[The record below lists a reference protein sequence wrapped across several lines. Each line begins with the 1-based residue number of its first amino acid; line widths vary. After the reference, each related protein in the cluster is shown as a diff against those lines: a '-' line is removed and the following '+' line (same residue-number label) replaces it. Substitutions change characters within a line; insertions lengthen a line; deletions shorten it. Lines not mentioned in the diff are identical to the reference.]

1 MSENNFWS
9 NVETGMNNYLTK
21 YLSLFKESYQK
32 PEVYKDEKVDAFL
45 KGLEGKE
52 GFEQVFNYVRVEIK
66 PLFDQIRTS
75 YLADKKPEEIEQNKI
90 NTLIEVSKLFN
101 AIIPLPRFLNDFMV
115 SAKESSPVDLNKLFV
130 NMMKLEVNEL
140 TKIYDEEIKGM
151 DPVIDNCVAD
161 LNKSEDALEIWNFIN
176 QFGLFLQRDM
186 ALTEYNQSEE
196 DKKFDEQLKNI
207 DKIEQ
212 DFKDGKIQLPEF
224 NKDRLVEE
232 VNKYHSFV
240 TEMTAETRQEVADKA
255 INYRNKVL
263 PLVQIVQCLHDLL
276 INILTATNIINA
288 DKQ

>member
-75 YLADKKPEEIEQNKI
+75 YLTDKKPEEIEQNKI

-224 NKDRLVEE
+224 NKERLVEE

-240 TEMTAETRQEVADKA
+240 TEMTPETRKEVADKA

-276 INILTATNIINA
+276 INILTATNIINT

>member
-9 NVETGMNNYLTK
+9 NVETGMNNYLAK

-32 PEVYKDEKVDAFL
+32 PKVYKDEKVDAFL
-45 KGLEGKE
+45 KGLESKE

-75 YLADKKPEEIEQNKI
+75 YLVDKKPEEIEQNKI

-140 TKIYDEEIKGM
+140 TKIYDKEIKGM
-151 DPVIDNCVAD
+151 DPVIDNCVTD
-161 LNKSEDALEIWNFIN
+161 LSKSEDALEIWNFIN

-196 DKKFDEQLKNI
+196 EKKFDEQLKNI

-224 NKDRLVEE
+224 NKDCLVEE

-240 TEMTAETRQEVADKA
+240 TEMTPEARKEVADKA